1 MKKIAVVTWFRRGH
15 NLGSSLQAFSMEK
28 YLEKNYYVEFIDYN
42 QEHKNISKKIKTFLK
57 NCFFRIYN
65 KRIISTWKKYDE
77 WVNENINYSYKLSN
91 FNDLKK
97 YSEKFDAAICG
108 SDQIWNNDLNCD
120 PFYYL
125 RFIDEKKRIAYAPSI
140 GRNYLR
146 NDLKDLYKRFI
157 SEIKYVSVREENAK
171 RLIKE
176 ELNID
181 VNVCLDPTFLLTKEE
196 WENIVK
202 NNDSILDGNNSIFVY
217 LLEPNKQQLDSIT
230 EYAKKISKKVV
241 IPVVNPY
248 YKYDDSA
255 IIINQNDFLNYIHKA
270 DLIITDSF
278 HGMVFSI
285 IFNKNFNIFKRFK
298 DNDKNSQN
306 SRIDDLLTLFNISQ
320 DVYVNNNIINHIN
333 IDYSIVNKL
342 IEKEAK
348 KSRDFLNK
356 SLDSVTKVKK

>member
-1 MKKIAVVTWFRRGH
+1 M
-15 NLGSSLQAFSMEK
+15 
-28 YLEKNYYVEFIDYN
+28 
-42 QEHKNISKKIKTFLK
+42 
-57 NCFFRIYN
+57 
-65 KRIISTWKKYDE
+65 
-77 WVNENINYSYKLSN
+77 
-91 FNDLKK
+91 
-97 YSEKFDAAICG
+97 
-108 SDQIWNNDLNCD
+108 
-120 PFYYL
+120 
-125 RFIDEKKRIAYAPSI
+125 
-140 GRNYLR
+140 R

-306 SRIDDLLTLFNISQ
+306 SRIDDLLALFNISQ